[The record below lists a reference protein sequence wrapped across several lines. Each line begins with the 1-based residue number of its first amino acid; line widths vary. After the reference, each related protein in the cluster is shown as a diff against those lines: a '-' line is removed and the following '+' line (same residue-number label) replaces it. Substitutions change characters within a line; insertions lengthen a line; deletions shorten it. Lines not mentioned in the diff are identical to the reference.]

1 MFKSNSSKLI
11 LITIFVTICTLISL
25 PKIPIEYYHPLIN
38 ISTSIGGYSFKL
50 GNNLYDFRDFK
61 KGLDI
66 EGGMKIVINLDMSQ
80 IPENERDLS
89 AQTVKDIVDK
99 RVNLFGVSETESYI
113 SKSNS
118 SYRLTLELPG
128 HKDIE
133 GAVSAIGS
141 TAQLKFRSL
150 KEGAEWPPK
159 SILEDFNI
167 NNYFEDSNVSGI
179 DLVGSEVIFD
189 PTTNQ
194 PVIQLKFSNEGRQKF
209 SELVKKNVEKPLGI
223 FLDNQLIQAPI
234 VSKDLAS
241 GVVND
246 PTITGVTLEEGKQ
259 ISNLLKAGAL
269 PVPIEII
276 EQNLIGAALGEDVIF
291 KSLIAGALALII
303 IFIFFV
309 FSYGRL
315 GLIAIICLVSYISI
329 VLAIFKLSNIV
340 STSGVV
346 LTIPGIAG
354 FLFSVGVACDASI
367 LIFERIKE
375 ELRWGRG
382 LQLAIASGYQ
392 RAWSSIKDSNYT
404 TFLASLILFIFGTGF
419 VKGFALTLMIGIVV
433 SLITNVYFSRIM
445 TSVFIK
451 RYKA

>member
-1 MFKSNSSKLI
+1 MLKSNSSKLI
-11 LITIFVTICTLISL
+11 VITIFVTISALLSL
-25 PKIPIEYYHPLIN
+25 PKIPIDYSHPLIN
-38 ISTSIGGYSFKL
+38 IATSIGGYSVRI
-50 GNNLYDFRDFK
+50 GNNLYDFSDFK

-80 IPENERDLS
+80 IPENEREQS

-99 RVNLFGVSETESYI
+99 RVNLFGVSETGSYI
-113 SKSNS
+113 SKSNNN
-118 SYRLTLELPG
+118 YRLTLELPG
-128 HKDIE
+128 QKDIE

-141 TAQLKFRSL
+141 TAQLRFKSL
-150 KEGAEWPPK
+150 REGAEWPPK
-159 SILEDFNI
+159 TVSEDFNI
-167 NNYFEDSNVSGI
+167 NNYFIESNVSGT
-179 DLVGSEVIFD
+179 DLIGSEVIFD

-194 PVIQLKFSNEGRQKF
+194 PVIQLRFSNEGRQKF

-223 FLDNQLIQAPI
+223 FLDNQLIQAPV

-246 PTITGVTLEEGKQ
+246 PTITGVSLEEGKQ

-269 PVPIEII
+269 PVPIEIV
-276 EQNLIGAALGEDVIF
+276 EQNLIGATLGQDVIY
-291 KSLIAGALALII
+291 KSLIAGLLALII
-303 IFIFFV
+303 IFVFFIV
-309 FSYGRL
+309 SYGRL
-315 GLIAIICLVSYISI
+315 GFVAVACLISYIAI
-329 VLAIFKLSNIV
+329 VLAIFKLSNIL

-367 LIFERIKE
+367 LIFERIRE
-375 ELRWGRG
+375 ELRWGKG
-382 LQLAIASGYQ
+382 LQLAISSGYQ

-433 SLITNVYFSRIM
+433 SLLTNVYFSRIM

-451 RYKA
+451 GYKV